1 MTTPSEP
8 FWNDERICLH
18 RSPELVSRGI
28 SKSAPH
34 MPPLKVHSLR
44 IQTGDNDLPEDRF
57 SDHVNNARYFAFI
70 NSTFQSWYRAMGLRG
85 AIPDASAMMA
95 HLEYDYRGEVKPP
108 SWIECRIDAVKK
120 GRSSLEHA
128 IEILDLGL
136 NGRGSRLVGVGR
148 SVHVFVDRSTRR
160 PAPWPDEL
168 LRKCFSQNEP
178 AS

>member
-1 MTTPSEP
+1 MHNLKFLAFARPPGGRSYNWMPEKVMNPMAINPVRMNVMPSP
-8 FWNDERICLH
+8 RRPGGTLLYFMRSRI
-18 RSPELVSRGI
+18 
-28 SKSAPH
+28 
-34 MPPLKVHSLR
+34 
-44 IQTGDNDLPEDRF
+44 
-57 SDHVNNARYFAFI
+57 
-70 NSTFQSWYRAMGLRG
+70 
-85 AIPDASAMMA
+85 DASAMMA